1 MNIKKQV
8 DDLTV
13 LLNKLPK
20 PLGDHLKKFDEI
32 DSLAEVVMDLGRIP
46 EARFM
51 HHNIRLKDL
60 EEVTVEDIRIVTK
73 NIGHFNTDNRGGI
86 ERTLHRISCI
96 RNKNNDI
103 DSLTCRVG
111 RAVYGTMKLSE
122 ILLKVGIAVF
132 F

>member
-20 PLGDHLKKFDEI
+20 PLGDHLKQCDEI
-32 DSLAEVVMDLGRIP
+32 DSLVEVVMDLGRIP

-60 EEVTVEDIRIVTK
+60 EEVTVLRRLRFAADV
-73 NIGHFNTDNRGGI
+73 D
-86 ERTLHRISCI
+86 
-96 RNKNNDI
+96 
-103 DSLTCRVG
+103 
-111 RAVYGTMKLSE
+111 RA
-122 ILLKVGIAVF
+122 
-132 F
+132 